1 MKTIF
6 SKINEETFLILYK
19 SYILPILELNNLSFT
34 PNRAQTIALE
44 KVQKKRLQ
52 NIFVL
57 S

>member
-6 SKINEETFLILYK
+6 SKINGETFLILYK